1 MTHSPPRGLFTL
13 SVDVRGTQDNRT
25 QALALRVLKTLRQ
38 ARVPAT
44 WSSVSPGDCRFGEHV
59 LREPLPHE
67 IALLAEVE
75 WAGAQAGRT
84 LFARELSRRIALAKS
99 RGIELHTLALPEPD
113 CTSYLDLLVK
123 HQISLVR
130 LRDSSGLQPQSLRF
144 GVWQVPITF
153 HIPSASR
160 WPFGGWEWGLSRAL
174 SKACKTGDLVHVVA
188 SLDGLASETDQ
199 SSLDRLLRVVQQ
211 YQQKGRLSVLT
222 LHTLG
227 ESLMPQRRVPQ
238 GRSVLRAA

>member
-1 MTHSPPRGLFTL
+1 
-13 SVDVRGTQDNRT
+13 
-25 QALALRVLKTLRQ
+25 

-44 WSSVSPGDCRFGEHV
+44 WSSPSPGDCRFGEHL

-67 IALLAEVE
+67 IALLAEAE
-75 WAGAQAGRT
+75 WAGVQAGRT
-84 LFARELSRRIALAKS
+84 RFARELGRRMEQAKS
-99 RGIELHTLALPEPD
+99 RGISLHTLALPEAD

-123 HQISLVR
+123 YRISLVR
-130 LRDSSGLQPQSLRF
+130 LPGSAVLQPQSLRF
-144 GVWQVPITF
+144 GVWQVPVSF

-160 WPFGGWEWGLSRAL
+160 WPFGGWEWGLGRAL
-174 SKACKTGDLVHVVA
+174 SKACKTGELVHVVA

-222 LHTLG
+222 LHGLG
-227 ESLMPQRRVPQ
+227 ESLMPQHRVPQ